1 VPNETTPEPPTAE
14 PSVLV
19 SRPVTEEPLPPTPVP
34 PAAISAA
41 RGRGRRLVTIAAAV
55 VIVFGLHFAQDFLV
69 PLVIAIMVA
78 AISSPLV
85 TYLVRRG
92 APTVLG
98 AALVMGLDIAVLGGV
113 GRLLLLAASDLQ
125 DNLPNYI
132 AKFSALNQ
140 ALAHYLQ
147 SKGLHQMAQT
157 SWLPSEQVSALIKGF
172 IGDFASLAS
181 HGALVMFVVFFALC
195 EIPQLG
201 EKLRNISDDADLQFE
216 RIDRIVRQVQLY
228 LVVKLWTSLL
238 AGLGA
243 FIVLKLAGVEL
254 ALLLAM
260 SLFLL
265 HFIPNIGP
273 AIATV
278 PAVVFA
284 LIDRG
289 PGTAATV
296 GVAYLTVNT
305 LVGNLIEPR
314 MLGTRLGMS
323 PFVVLVG
330 MLFWGW
336 VWGPAGALIS
346 VPILAATKIVLENI
360 PDLAW
365 VGELADHTV
374 RHGSEPLPRASR
386 VGVGLGA
393 HDRVA
398 RPASRSARETING
411 FASRRRSER
420 HDVAPRGGRP

>member
-1 VPNETTPEPPTAE
+1 VITDAVPSTPVA
-14 PSVLV
+14 
-19 SRPVTEEPLPPTPVP
+19 PVT
-34 PAAISAA
+34 SAA
-41 RGRGRRLVTIAAAV
+41 RGRGRSLVTIAAAV

-92 APTVLG
+92 APTVVG

-157 SWLPSEQVSALIKGF
+157 SWLPSEQVSAMIKGF

-238 AGLGA
+238 ASVGA

-265 HFIPNIGP
+265 HFIPNIGA

-284 LIDRG
+284 LVDRG
-289 PGTAATV
+289 PGTAVTV

-314 MLGTRLGMS
+314 MLGTRLGVS

-336 VWGPAGALIS
+336 LWGPAGALIS

-365 VGELADHTV
+365 IGELADHTV
-374 RHGSEPLPRASR
+374 RHPSEPTPRASR

-393 HDRVA
+393 HDRVE
-398 RPASRSARETING
+398 RPTGRNARETING
-411 FASRRRSER
+411 FATRRRSER
-420 HDVAPRGGRP
+420 QDIAPRGGRP

>member
-1 VPNETTPEPPTAE
+1 M
-14 PSVLV
+14 LK
-19 SRPVTEEPLPPTPVP
+19 
-34 PAAISAA
+34 
-41 RGRGRRLVTIAAAV
+41 
-55 VIVFGLHFAQDFLV
+55 D
-69 PLVIAIMVA
+69 
-78 AISSPLV
+78 
-85 TYLVRRG
+85 
-92 APTVLG
+92 
-98 AALVMGLDIAVLGGV
+98 
-113 GRLLLLAASDLQ
+113 
-125 DNLPNYI
+125 
-132 AKFSALNQ
+132 
-140 ALAHYLQ
+140 
-147 SKGLHQMAQT
+147 
-157 SWLPSEQVSALIKGF
+157 F

-201 EKLRNISDDADLQFE
+201 EKLRNISDDADVQFE

-265 HFIPNIGP
+265 HFIPNIGA

-284 LIDRG
+284 LVDRG
-289 PGTAATV
+289 PGTAVTV
-296 GVAYLTVNT
+296 GIAYLTINT

-314 MLGTRLGMS
+314 MLGTRLGVS

-336 VWGPAGALIS
+336 LWGPAGALIS

-365 VGELADHTV
+365 IAELADHTV
-374 RHGSEPLPRASR
+374 RQHDLEPMPRASR

-393 HDRVA
+393 HDRVE
-398 RPASRSARETING
+398 RPAGRSARETING
-411 FASRRRSER
+411 FANRRRSQP